1 MSKGK
6 LGSQRTKAMD
16 DVLRLMADGYIL
28 LQAITYD
35 DREASYRLVSNLS
48 RYSEVVAHGLAL
60 KIIASGQVETQHS
73 SNWRRWKLRKK

>member
-1 MSKGK
+1 MSMVR
-6 LGSQRTKAMD
+6 SNTRQTEAMND
-16 DVLRLMADGYIL
+16 ILRLMAEGYIL

-35 DREASYRLVSNLS
+35 DREASYRLASDLS
-48 RYSEVVAHGLAL
+48 GYSEVVAHGLAL

>member
-6 LGSQRTKAMD
+6 LGSQHTKAMN

-35 DREASYRLVSNLS
+35 DREASYRLVSDLS
-48 RYSEVVAHGLAL
+48 GYSEVVSHGLAL

-73 SNWRRWKLRKK
+73 SNWYRWKLRKK